1 MKRIL
6 VAGGCGFIGSH
17 LVDRL
22 VEDGEKVTIVDNLS
36 SGRLEN
42 IAGVRDRVTLIQSD
56 VESVSGI
63 DGFDVVVNLASR
75 ASRAEW
81 ERFPVEICLANSVG
95 QRRLVEIAL
104 QNGARYLFAST
115 SEVYGDPQQIPTS
128 ETYVGRIDPRGTRAP
143 YDESKRFGETLLLAY
158 VREKGLTATVARIF
172 NTYGPRMRGDDL
184 YGRVVDRFLR
194 QALSTQP
201 LTVYGDG
208 SQTRSFTYV
217 TDTVHGLVTL
227 LELGRSGEVYNLGN
241 DIETRV
247 IDLARMVLRMTG
259 SSSELVFHPLPP
271 DDPKRRMP
279 EISKLRS
286 LGWFPHFSL
295 ESGLKRTI
303 QAMNADPPQRT
314 DRLNRRRISGS
325 I

>member
-22 VEDGEKVTIVDNLS
+22 VEDGERVTIVDNLT

-42 IAGVRDRVTLIQSD
+42 IAGVRDRVTLIQAD
-56 VESVSGI
+56 IESVTGL

-81 ERFPVEICLANSVG
+81 EKFPVEVCLANSAG
-95 QRRLVEIAL
+95 QNRLVEIAL
-104 QNGARYLFAST
+104 QTGARYLFAST
-115 SEVYGDPQQIPTS
+115 SEVYGDPQRIPTP
-128 ETYVGRIDPRGTRAP
+128 ETYVGRIDPSGTRAP

-158 VREKGLTATVARIF
+158 VRERGLSATIARVF

-194 QALSTQP
+194 QALSSRP

-208 SQTRSFTYV
+208 NQTRSFTYV
-217 TDTVHGLVTL
+217 SDTVGGLLTL
-227 LELGRSGEVYNLGN
+227 LERGDSGGIYNLG
-241 DIETRV
+241 DDHETRV
-247 IDLARMVLRMTG
+247 IDLARLVLKLTG
-259 SSSELVFHPLPP
+259 SSSALAFRPLPP
-271 DDPKRRMP
+271 DDPKRRAP
-279 EISKLRS
+279 DTTKLRS
-286 LGWFPHFSL
+286 LAWTSEVSL
-295 ESGLKRTI
+295 EAGLELMI
-303 QAMNADPPQRT
+303 NATRA
-314 DRLNRRRISGS
+314 
-325 I
+325 